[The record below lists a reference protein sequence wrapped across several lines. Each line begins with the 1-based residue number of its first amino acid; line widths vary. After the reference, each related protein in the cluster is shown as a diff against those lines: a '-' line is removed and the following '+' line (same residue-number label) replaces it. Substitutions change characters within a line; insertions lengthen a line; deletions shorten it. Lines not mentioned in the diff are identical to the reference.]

1 MNKISRKKKWL
12 FKQYFLH
19 IRALHSY
26 DKVGLDHTQNYPIRD
41 YRFRDKL
48 NKDTARRDQIKT
60 AIWMSPIENI
70 YSEWR

>member
-1 MNKISRKKKWL
+1 MWL
-12 FKQYFLH
+12 SEQYMYLLH

-26 DKVGLDHTQNYPIRD
+26 DKVGLNHKQNYPIRD

-48 NKDTARRDQIKT
+48 NKDTAHHES
-60 AIWMSPIENI
+60 AVWMPPIENI